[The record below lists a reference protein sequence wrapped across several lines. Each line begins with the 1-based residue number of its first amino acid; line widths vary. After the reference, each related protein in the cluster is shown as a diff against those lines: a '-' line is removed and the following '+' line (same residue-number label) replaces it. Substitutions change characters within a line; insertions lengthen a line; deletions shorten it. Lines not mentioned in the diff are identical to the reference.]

1 MSGPIYNAVRR
12 SQGSQASTV
21 VGSQH
26 SPTASTFSD
35 PKAANY
41 LTKADLRAGTKHRKR
56 FAIATSVFFFIA
68 LVMLILVQIGNLS
81 NNHVLGDLY
90 FFKIDTTNIIL
101 ADPGTNSKLQ
111 QSIAESSGLHDFYQ
125 VGMWNF
131 CEGYNDV
138 GITACSRPALMYWFN
153 PVQIILDEL
162 LNGKQGPSL
171 PSSSHPKIPT
181 LTKTGTV
188 TLPPDVSNYLT
199 VIRAASHVMFAM
211 FFASTFTSFL
221 LIFLCP
227 LAVYSRLVSIPI
239 ALFALISGLMT
250 FIAAGISTGMWLI
263 LKKDILANA
272 ADINIVPSIGAKLFV
287 LMWIAAGCSLFAAL
301 GQVGM
306 MCCGTSRRDIKT
318 GRRPVGRKARNE
330 GGVPVEENPALRRR
344 WWGSVSQ

>member
-1 MSGPIYNAVRR
+1 M
-12 SQGSQASTV
+12 
-21 VGSQH
+21 VGSQT

-35 PKAANY
+35 PKAATY

-111 QSIAESSGLHDFYQ
+111 DTIAESSGLHDFYQ

-138 GITACSRPALMYWFN
+138 GITACSKPALMYWFN

-162 LNGKQGPSL
+162 LNGKQGPPPHDSIAN
-171 PSSSHPKIPT
+171 SCT
-181 LTKTGTV
+181 NRRTV
-188 TLPPDVSNYLT
+188 TLPQNVVDYLT
-199 VIRAASHVMFAM
+199 VLRAASHVMFVM
-211 FFASTFTSFL
+211 FFASTFTSFV

-250 FIAAGISTGMWLI
+250 FIASGISTGIWLI
-263 LKKDILANA
+263 LKRDIIAAA
-272 ADINIVPSIGAKLFV
+272 ADINIVPSIGMKMFV
-287 LMWIAAGCSLFAAL
+287 LMWIAGGCSLFAAL

-330 GGVPVEENPALRRR
+330 GSVPVEENPALRRR

>member
-12 SQGSQASTV
+12 SQGSQGSTV
-21 VGSQH
+21 VGSQA
-26 SPTASTFSD
+26 SPTASGFSD
-35 PKAANY
+35 PKAATY

-101 ADPGTNSKLQ
+101 ADPGTTSKLQ

-162 LNGKQGPSL
+162 LNGKQ
-171 PSSSHPKIPT
+171 
-181 LTKTGTV
+181 V

-199 VIRAASHVMFAM
+199 VLRAASHAMFAM
-211 FFASTFTSFL
+211 FFASTFTSFV

-239 ALFALISGLMT
+239 ALFALASGLMT
-250 FIAAGISTGMWLI
+250 FLAAGISTGMWLV
-263 LKKDILANA
+263 LKRDILANA
-272 ADINIVPSIGAKLFV
+272 ADLNIVPSLGAKLFV
-287 LMWIAAGCSLFAAL
+287 LMWIAAGCSLFAAF

-318 GRRPVGRKARNE
+318 GRRPVGRKARTE

>member
-21 VGSQH
+21 VGSQT
-26 SPTASTFSD
+26 SPIASSFSD
-35 PKAANY
+35 PKAATY

-56 FAIATSVFFFIA
+56 FAIVTSVFFFIA

-81 NNHVLGDLY
+81 NNHVLGDLF

-162 LNGKQGPSL
+162 LNGKQGPS
-171 PSSSHPKIPT
+171 PT
-181 LTKTGTV
+181 SPAPTPQTNKNTV
-188 TLPPDVSNYLT
+188 TLPEDVSNYLT

-272 ADINIVPSIGAKLFV
+272 ADINIVPSIGTRLFI

-330 GGVPVEENPALRRR
+330 GSVPVEENPALRRR

>member
-12 SQGSQASTV
+12 SQGSQASTA
-21 VGSQH
+21 VGSQT

-35 PKAANY
+35 PKAATY
-41 LTKADLRAGTKHRKR
+41 LTKADLRSGTKHRKR
-56 FAIATSVFFFIA
+56 FAIVTSVFFFIA
-68 LVMLILVQIGNLS
+68 VVMLILVQIGNLS

-90 FFKIDTTNIIL
+90 FFKIDTSNIIL

-111 QSIAESSGLHDFYQ
+111 QSIAQSSGLHDFYQ

-138 GITACSRPALMYWFN
+138 GITACSKPALMYWFN

-162 LNGKQGPSL
+162 LNGKQ
-171 PSSSHPKIPT
+171 
-181 LTKTGTV
+181 V
-188 TLPPDVSNYLT
+188 TLPADVSSYLT
-199 VIRAASHVMFAM
+199 VIRAASHVMFVM

-250 FIAAGISTGMWLI
+250 FIAAGISTGMWLV
-263 LKKDILANA
+263 LKKDIIANA
-272 ADINIVPSIGAKLFV
+272 ADIGIIPTLGKKMFI